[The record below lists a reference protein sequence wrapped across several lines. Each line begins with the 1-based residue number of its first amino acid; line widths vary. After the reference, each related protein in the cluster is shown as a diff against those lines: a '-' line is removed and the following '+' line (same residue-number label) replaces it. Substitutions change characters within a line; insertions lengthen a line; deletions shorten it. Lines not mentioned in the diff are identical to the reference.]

1 MKKKREF
8 ADVQEVTIE
17 ELDSLLPQIRLAK
30 AWIAAVEK
38 RLENALLSGKRLKNA
53 RLVLTQTHR
62 HWKAGEEG
70 LIVALLMD
78 HGMSAEEVA
87 PKTLISVAAA
97 EKLYGNG
104 FLDLMRDMI
113 EKPPGNPTMAAMDDT
128 RLPYTVA
135 QQAKDAFKEKA

>member
-1 MKKKREF
+1 MKKREF
-8 ADVQEVTIE
+8 ADVQEVTLE
-17 ELDSLLPQIRLAK
+17 ELDELLPQIRLVK

-38 RLENALLSGKRLKNA
+38 RLENAMLNGKRLKNA
-53 RLVLTQTHR
+53 QLVLTQTHR
-62 HWKAGEEG
+62 HWKEGEEG

-113 EKPPGNPTMAAMDDT
+113 VKPPGNPVMASMDDT

-135 QQAKDAFKEKA
+135 QKAKDAFKEKA